1 MNDDEDKVA
10 CSRCSTEYDRDD
22 MRDYN
27 DSLVCYECSVYCE
40 SCETLV
46 LIDDSHTAND
56 GDAILCDDCGWTCE
70 GCQDSY
76 TDDVST
82 YSVRSRGYHETWCEG
97 CYENNS
103 FYCDQCNETYSDSV
117 DSTSVDGE
125 TWCGDCFSDNGWYCD
140 DCDEAHADDVECDCG
155 NTASGI
161 SIQGGTRC
169 GKCGSSGNVH
179 SYSCKPDLV
188 FHGVSKSGLYMGFEL
203 ETQIRKREMNAIS
216 KAAEYANGQLAPDN
230 IAQLKEDG
238 SIGRDGYGGFEIV
251 TQPHTLDQYR
261 YKSDKLWETIEK
273 LRTDHDARAWDTT
286 TCGLH
291 VHVSRAGFTGGAHT
305 HRWLTLIYKN
315 AEHMMKL
322 AGRKS
327 SYARFND
334 VWTFD
339 EYDRPVFSL
348 AHKVGNPR
356 EVSSERYSAV
366 NTQNRHT
373 LELRFFRGTM
383 NKSGVLS
390 ALDLVQASV
399 EYTRNLSLSD
409 VKMGALGWD
418 WFIDY
423 VEQNNGLYPDLYSRL
438 PRLASVDINRPVTM
452 NA

>member
-1 MNDDEDKVA
+1 
-10 CSRCSTEYDRDD
+10 
-22 MRDYN
+22 
-27 DSLVCYECSVYCE
+27 
-40 SCETLV
+40 
-46 LIDDSHTAND
+46 
-56 GDAILCDDCGWTCE
+56 
-70 GCQDSY
+70 
-76 TDDVST
+76 
-82 YSVRSRGYHETWCEG
+82 
-97 CYENNS
+97 
-103 FYCDQCNETYSDSV
+103 
-117 DSTSVDGE
+117 
-125 TWCGDCFSDNGWYCD
+125 
-140 DCDEAHADDVECDCG
+140 
-155 NTASGI
+155 
-161 SIQGGTRC
+161 
-169 GKCGSSGNVH
+169 
-179 SYSCKPDLV
+179 
-188 FHGVSKSGLYMGFEL
+188 MGFEL
-203 ETQIRKREMNAIS
+203 ETQIRSRDMNALS
-216 KAAEYANGQLAPDN
+216 NSAKYANEQLAPDK
-230 IAQLKEDG
+230 IAILKEDG

-261 YKSDKLWETIEK
+261 YKSDKIWQTIEH
-273 LRTDHDARAWDTT
+273 LRTNYEARAWDTT

-291 VHVSRAGFTGGAHT
+291 VHVSRAGFSGGAHT

-315 AEHMMKL
+315 APEMMKL

-327 SYARFND
+327 TYARFND

-348 AHKVGNPR
+348 AHKLADPR
-356 EVSSERYSAV
+356 RSNTERYSAV
-366 NTQNRHT
+366 NTQNQHT

-399 EYTRNLSLSD
+399 EYTRHLSLSD

>member
-1 MNDDEDKVA
+1 MNDEDNVE
-10 CSRCSTEYDRDD
+10 CTLCQTEYDRDD
-22 MRDYN
+22 MREYDGG
-27 DSLVCYECSVYCE
+27 LACYECTVFCE
-40 SCETLV
+40 ECETL
-46 LIDDSHTAND
+46 IRTEDARSAD
-56 GDAILCDDCGWTCE
+56 GGDTILCEDCGNYCE
-70 GCQDSY
+70 HCEQYY
-76 TDDVST
+76 TGST
-82 YSVRSRGYHETWCEG
+82 YTVHASGEESWCQSCYEESSWYCDHCADTYSDRYDYTNVNGETWCE
-97 CYENNS
+97 S
-103 FYCDQCNETYSDSV
+103 
-117 DSTSVDGE
+117 
-125 TWCGDCFSDNGWYCD
+125 CFSDDGWWCE
-140 DCDEAHADDVECDCG
+140 DCDEAWPDDEECSCG
-155 NTASGI
+155 ASPDSRSYRNGE
-161 SIQGGTRC
+161 GCRKCGTR
-169 GKCGSSGNVH
+169 GNVH
-179 SYSCKPDLV
+179 NYSCKPDLV
-188 FHGVSKSGLYMGFEL
+188 FHGVSKQGLYMGFEL
-203 ETQIRKREMNAIS
+203 ETQIRKREMDAIS
-216 KAAEYANGQLAPDN
+216 SAAKYANEQLAPDN
-230 IAQLKEDG
+230 IAILKEDG
-238 SIGRDGYGGFEIV
+238 SIGREGYGGFEIV

-261 YKSDKLWETIEK
+261 FNSDKLWNTIET

-348 AHKVGNPR
+348 AHKVAPPNR
-356 EVSSERYSAV
+356 SNTERYSAV
-366 NTQNRHT
+366 NTQNKHT

-383 NKSGVLS
+383 NKAGVLS

-418 WFIDY
+418 WFVDY

-438 PRLASVDINRPVTM
+438 PRLSGVDINRPITM

>member
-1 MNDDEDKVA
+1 MNDDDKVT
-10 CSRCSTEYDRDD
+10 CSNCESQVDSDDLRDMDGTQMCPECSIYCEDCST
-22 MRDYN
+22 
-27 DSLVCYECSVYCE
+27 LVPS
-40 SCETLV
+40 
-46 LIDDSHTAND
+46 DDSVTAND
-56 GDAILCDDCGWTCE
+56 GDTLLCSDCGWNCE
-70 GCQDSY
+70 QCDERYTRSSY
-76 TDDVST
+76 TV
-82 YSVRSRGYHETWCEG
+82 YSNGYEQDWCQG
-97 CYENNS
+97 CYENCS
-103 FYCDQCNETYSDSV
+103 WYCDRCEVSHSERYDYTNVQ
-117 DSTSVDGE
+117 GE
-125 TWCGDCFSDNGWYCD
+125 AWCEDCFNDYGWYCE
-140 DCDEAHADDVECDCG
+140 DCDQGFPDGESCDCDGVTSGG
-155 NTASGI
+155 N
-161 SIQGGTRC
+161 TRC

-179 SYSCKPDLV
+179 NYSCKPDLV
-188 FHGVSKSGLYMGFEL
+188 FHGFSTNKVYMGFEL
-203 ETQIRKREMNAIS
+203 ETQIRKREMNALGEAS
-216 KAAEYANGQLAPDN
+216 KYANEQLAPDN
-230 IAQLKEDG
+230 IAILKEDG
-238 SIGRDGYGGFEIV
+238 SIGREGYGGFEIV

-261 YKSDKLWETIEK
+261 YKSDKLWDTIET
-273 LRTDHDARAWDTT
+273 LRTDYDARAWDTT

-291 VHVSRAGFTGGAHT
+291 VHVSRAGFSGGAHT

-348 AHKVGNPR
+348 AHKVADPR
-356 EVSSERYSAV
+356 GANTERYSAV
-366 NTQNRHT
+366 NTQNQHT

-383 NKSGVLS
+383 NKTGILS

-399 EYTRNLSLSD
+399 EYTRHLSLSD

-438 PRLASVDINRPVTM
+438 PRLSSVDINRPITM